1 MYMWAQRIQTCVVK
15 GLAVFSKNIKNNI
28 RAKQIRGVYYEVRH
42 KRKLTELAN
51 LTEINERRTNILIEK
66 KMDKG
71 SEQVTSK

>member
-1 MYMWAQRIQTCVVK
+1 M
-15 GLAVFSKNIKNNI
+15 

-42 KRKLTELAN
+42 KRKLTDLAK
-51 LTEINERRTNILIEK
+51 LTEVNERRTNILIEK